1 MTYLASENCPVCI
14 NVDTHDD
21 TDLPEID
28 SAILMS
34 FLDEP
39 QMEYCDDEKLRSLI
53 QSLEAELKYP
63 ITIMNNPSA
72 LNLDC
77 YDTGNENSSEIV
89 DVDFS
94 WMDMEMSLSTSP
106 NNNEMVDFQFGS
118 DYSQILTCIPIEEE
132 IYDSLWLQTD
142 LSMVDIGQ

>member
-1 MTYLASENCPVCI
+1 MAYLASENCPVCI
-14 NVDTHDD
+14 NVD

-77 YDTGNENSSEIV
+77 YDTGSENSSEIV

-106 NNNEMVDFQFGS
+106 SNNEMIDFQFGS

-142 LSMVDIGQ
+142 LAMVDISQ